1 MTYRAKCNVSND
13 IWMNT
18 ACPCPNQEPDGGW
31 AGRSDQRPQAGAG
44 GGLLAQ
50 QNIIQELEVLRSSTS
65 DLDLEDLR
73 LRSQRVARSQIQ
85 DIR

>member
-1 MTYRAKCNVSND
+1 
-13 IWMNT
+13 MNT
-18 ACPCPNQEPDGGW
+18 ACPCPDQEPDGGW

-73 LRSQRVARSQIQ
+73 PEGTAPEPEGGQKSHPGFQ

>member
-1 MTYRAKCNVSND
+1 MEWREQSMLYPFPD
-13 IWMNT
+13 
-18 ACPCPNQEPDGGW
+18 QEPGGGW

-65 DLDLEDLR
+65 DLDLVDLR
-73 LRSQRVARSQIQ
+73 SEGTAQ
-85 DIR
+85 